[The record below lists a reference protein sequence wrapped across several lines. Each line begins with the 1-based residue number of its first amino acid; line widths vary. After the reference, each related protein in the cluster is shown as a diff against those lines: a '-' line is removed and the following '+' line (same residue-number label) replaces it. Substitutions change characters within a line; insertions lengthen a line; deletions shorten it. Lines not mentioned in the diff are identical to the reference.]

1 LEAQGEVAFRFLGAR
16 LMAEADGG
24 KKVDAF
30 SLDAGV
36 PKIEGSIRPSPKYAD
51 RISTR
56 VIGVA
61 VAIIL
66 LMVGI
71 FFAALDAMDRKK
83 KDHQETTEVDKKK
96 AQPGKVADT
105 VVPKDLTEAP
115 MDDAAGGGT
124 GAASLVGSAPKAAQ
138 DDLLG
143 STMGSSSLTG
153 GAAGGFTPTGAV
165 AASGVPGLKPGQGQG
180 RGAASYAGAGDNDLG
195 SGTTG
200 APTPTPAPVTAE
212 QQAEQIA
219 KQNRLKR
226 LEQARNNGLSAKNY
240 SGEDKKNGAGAL
252 PAGLPSN
259 LSAQLAG
266 MPSNSTPSQVGQRSD
281 SEQDEKLNFIKNGGR
296 DDRSYLQYTQQ
307 PAVSPNELKR
317 GSYLPLRLE
326 SNVNSGQPGMVKA
339 RVTEDVYD
347 TITGCRLLV
356 PALTMV
362 QGVYNSKVAVG
373 QTRNLVV
380 WNYMGFEDGS
390 ELNLGAM
397 QGYDS
402 SGAAGIEADVD
413 NHYMRLFGLTFGMSL
428 ITAGVQMSVPP
439 VPTGTT
445 AQTPQQSI
453 ANALTQQYGQLG
465 AQLIGKYLQVQPTLR
480 NYAGERFMIMLPLS
494 IVFKKVWRNRCG
506 GGA

>member
-1 LEAQGEVAFRFLGAR
+1 
-16 LMAEADGG
+16 MADADDG

-36 PKIEGSIRPSPKYAD
+36 PKIEGSIRPKPKYAD
-51 RISTR
+51 RISKR

-61 VAIIL
+61 VAIVL
-66 LMVGI
+66 LMILI
-71 FFAALDAMDRKK
+71 FFAALDAMDRRK
-83 KDHQETTEVDKKK
+83 KDHQETAEVDKKK
-96 AQPGKVADT
+96 PPPGKVAET
-105 VVPKDLTEAP
+105 VVPKDLTDAP
-115 MDDAAGGGT
+115 VADGAAGRS
-124 GAASLVGSAPKAAQ
+124 GAASLVDSAPKGQ

-143 STMGSSSLTG
+143 STSGAPSLTA
-153 GAAGGFTPTGAV
+153 GAALGSTPPQPV
-165 AASGVPGLKPGQGQG
+165 EASGVPALRPGQGQG
-180 RGAASYAGAGDNDLG
+180 QARGAAAYGGAGDSGLG
-195 SGTTG
+195 GGTPM
-200 APTPTPAPVTAE
+200 APTPTPTTTPVTAE

-219 KQNRLKR
+219 KQERLKR
-226 LEQARNNGLSAKNY
+226 LAQARNNGLSAKSY
-240 SGEDKKNGAGAL
+240 SGDDKKNGAGAPPAGSLSNL
-252 PAGLPSN
+252 PAN
-259 LSAQLAG
+259 LQAQLGG
-266 MPSNSTPSQVGQRSD
+266 MSPSAAQSQTGQKSD
-281 SEQDEKLNFIKNGGR
+281 SDQDEKLSFIKNGGK
-296 DDRSYLQYTQQ
+296 DDRSYLQHTQQ
-307 PAVSPNELKR
+307 TAVSRNELKR

-326 SNVNSGQPGMVKA
+326 SNINSGQPGMVRA

-347 TITGCRLLV
+347 TVTGCRLLV
-356 PALTMV
+356 PALTIV
-362 QGVYNSKVAVG
+362 QGAYDSKVAVG

-390 ELNLGAM
+390 DLNLGAM

-402 SGAAGIEADVD
+402 GGAAGIEADVD

-439 VPTGTT
+439 TPTGTT

-465 AQLIGKYLQVQPTLR
+465 AQIIGKYLHVQPTLR
-480 NYAGERFMIMLPLS
+480 NYAGERFMIMLPLT

>member
-1 LEAQGEVAFRFLGAR
+1 
-16 LMAEADGG
+16 MAEADSG

-36 PKIEGSIRPSPKYAD
+36 PKIEGSIRPNPKYAD
-51 RISTR
+51 RISKR

-96 AQPGKVADT
+96 PQPGKVADT
-105 VVPKDLTEAP
+105 VVPKDLTDAP
-115 MDDAAGGGT
+115 MGDAAAGST
-124 GAASLVGSAPKAAQ
+124 GAASLVGSAPKAQ

-143 STMGSSSLTG
+143 STTGSPSLTG
-153 GAAGGFTPTGAV
+153 GAAGGFTPAAPVG
-165 AASGVPGLKPGQGQG
+165 ASGVPALKPGQGQG
-180 RGAASYAGAGDNDLG
+180 RGAASYAGAADNDLG
-195 SGTTG
+195 SGTTM
-200 APTPTPAPVTAE
+200 APTPTPTPAPVTAE

-240 SGEDKKNGAGAL
+240 SGDERKNGAGAM

-259 LSAQLAG
+259 LPAQLAG
-266 MPSNSTPSQVGQRSD
+266 MSPAGAQSQMGQKSD
-281 SEQDEKLNFIKNGGR
+281 SEQDEKLSFIKNAGK
-296 DDRSYLQYTQQ
+296 DDRSYLQHTQQ

-326 SNVNSGQPGMVKA
+326 GNVNSGQPGMVKA

-347 TITGCRLLV
+347 TVTGCRLLV

-362 QGVYNSKVAVG
+362 QGVYDSKVAVG

-439 VPTGTT
+439 TPTGTT

-494 IVFKKVWRNRCG
+494 IVFKKVWRNRCVG
-506 GGA
+506 GV

>member
-1 LEAQGEVAFRFLGAR
+1 
-16 LMAEADGG
+16 MAEADGG

-36 PKIEGSIRPSPKYAD
+36 PKIEGSIRPNPKYAD
-51 RISTR
+51 RISKR
-56 VIGVA
+56 VIGVV

-96 AQPGKVADT
+96 PQPGKVADT
-105 VVPKDLTEAP
+105 VVPKDLTDAP
-115 MDDAAGGGT
+115 MGDAAAT
-124 GAASLVGSAPKAAQ
+124 GAASLVGSAPKVQ

-143 STMGSSSLTG
+143 STSGSPSLTG
-153 GAAGGFTPTGAV
+153 GAAGGFTPTAPM
-165 AASGVPGLKPGQGQG
+165 AASGVPGLKPGQVQG

-195 SGTTG
+195 SGTTM
-200 APTPTPAPVTAE
+200 APTPTPTPAPVTAE

-226 LEQARNNGLSAKNY
+226 LEQARNNGLSAKSY
-240 SGEDKKNGAGAL
+240 SGDDKKNGAGAT
-252 PAGLPSN
+252 PAGLPAN
-259 LSAQLAG
+259 LQAQLAG
-266 MPSNSTPSQVGQRSD
+266 MPSSAAQSQMAQKSD
-281 SEQDEKLNFIKNGGR
+281 SEQDEKLSFIKNAGK
-296 DDRSYLQYTQQ
+296 DDRSYLQHTQQ
-307 PAVSPNELKR
+307 SPVSRNELKR

-326 SNVNSGQPGMVKA
+326 SNINSGQPGMVRA

-347 TITGCRLLV
+347 TVTGCRLLV

-362 QGVYNSKVAVG
+362 QGVYDSKVAVG

-413 NHYMRLFGLTFGMSL
+413 NHYIRLFGLTFGMSL
-428 ITAGVQMSVPP
+428 ITAGVQLSVPSTP
-439 VPTGTT
+439 SNTT

-465 AQLIGKYLQVQPTLR
+465 AQLIGKYLYVQPTLQ

-506 GGA
+506 GGAS